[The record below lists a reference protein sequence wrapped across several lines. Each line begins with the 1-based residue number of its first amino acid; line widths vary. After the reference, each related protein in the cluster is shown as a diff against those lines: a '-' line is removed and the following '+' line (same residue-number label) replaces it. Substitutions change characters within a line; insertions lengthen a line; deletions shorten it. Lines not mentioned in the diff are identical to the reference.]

1 MGSMAPPR
9 RSWRADK
16 ALIERRNFV
25 GLAGGLAAAA
35 AFAPHRTLAQLYSQT
50 TISKAAQEARRE
62 VGRLG
67 QRADNMLRHVVEGGP
82 EHDAAAVQRF
92 RTEQKVLARGLV
104 SVLNTRVS
112 EDDWLLIVPTREL
125 DLVLTMQP
133 LAIRIAPTADEV
145 EAALNQPLPQVEP
158 LAGDTAEDVLLTI
171 VIDALGVE
179 RRVALFEQLRN
190 DRALA
195 SAAEATT
202 AALKS
207 ESYGLAALQLER
219 VMRAA
224 TTADMIAAIT
234 DNLGTGAR
242 YRLYKSLSVRFV
254 PFVGWT
260 YFTALLLATIY
271 YNRDTTATVLR

>member
-1 MGSMAPPR
+1 MGSMAPPQRSR
-9 RSWRADK
+9 RAGK

-35 AFAPHRTLAQLYSQT
+35 AFAPQQTLAQLYSQT

-82 EHDAAAVQRF
+82 EHGAEAVQRF
-92 RTEQKVLARGLV
+92 RTEQNVLAHELV
-104 SVLNTRVS
+104 LVLNTRVS

-171 VIDALGVE
+171 VLDALGVE

-195 SAAEATT
+195 SAAEGTT

-219 VMRAA
+219 VMRA
-224 TTADMIAAIT
+224 TTTPDMIAAIT
-234 DNLGTGAR
+234 DNLGTEAR